1 MFLITV
7 TMLIEHMSPSLFFL
21 GFLGFGLFACN
32 ASVFVGLL
40 GVKAK
45 TASNLVLLLPAIVS
59 ALTYSYTAVL
69 NSNSAESPFPDWLT
83 LLLSLLAPPFS
94 FSMYCTNLLLLNNE
108 EDGGM
113 TFDNIYDKTRAGI
126 SPMNSLLGIYAGTI
140 LLFTVNLYKM
150 IKNTGI
156 VFKCFDRKVNS
167 GTSNSREAVKIQNLH
182 KHYNLGGG
190 RTTRAVNGLSCSFYS
205 NAINVFLGSNGSG
218 KSTTISV
225 LTGLYRPTSGDALIG
240 GLSVKSHMNQLRSKI
255 GVCAQ
260 DNILWDLLT
269 VREHLQ
275 VFSAIRNVKE
285 GKAEEEHIE
294 SLLRDVG
301 LYVKDS
307 NISLKITHVFTS

>member
-1 MFLITV
+1 
-7 TMLIEHMSPSLFFL
+7 
-21 GFLGFGLFACN
+21 
-32 ASVFVGLL
+32 
-40 GVKAK
+40 
-45 TASNLVLLLPAIVS
+45 
-59 ALTYSYTAVL
+59 
-69 NSNSAESPFPDWLT
+69 
-83 LLLSLLAPPFS
+83 
-94 FSMYCTNLLLLNNE
+94 
-108 EDGGM
+108 M